1 MEISS
6 SCRPIISFFPAKLS
20 NQLIFLH
27 KNFLRFLSLGDKW
40 VGGSTMD
47 GLALSTL
54 IKDLNFNTL
63 LCQNELLRA
72 RTEKRFYKSESIR
85 LMGENS

>member
-1 MEISS
+1 
-6 SCRPIISFFPAKLS
+6 
-20 NQLIFLH
+20 
-27 KNFLRFLSLGDKW
+27 
-40 VGGSTMD
+40 MD
-47 GLALSTL
+47 GLAVGTL

-85 LMGENS
+85 WMGENS

>member
-6 SCRPIISFFPAKLS
+6 SCRPIIYFFPAKLS

-47 GLALSTL
+47 GLALGTL
-54 IKDLNFNTL
+54 IKDLNINTL

-85 LMGENS
+85 WMGENA